1 MKLYDF
7 RIRRYIVSRPLVFST
22 LFDAISGN
30 FDAQTGFFDGTVA
43 DQINVATYVR
53 TTLDD
58 PAASPTWGPWTE
70 FVSGMV
76 RGRGIQVKAIFS
88 TETEL
93 IGVAIDELGATLE
106 LTRRVTTSLTVQ
118 TSSSSAVTTITFP
131 NAFYKA
137 VTVGDPY
144 YNLLPSVGITA
155 LSIGANTHAEITNLT
170 RTGFDVDFLQGGSR
184 QVLDFTYNAVGYGR
198 AF

>member
-1 MKLYDF
+1 MYDF
-7 RIRRYIVSRPLVFST
+7 RIRRYIVSRPVVFST
-22 LFDAISGN
+22 LFDDVSGD
-30 FDAQTGFFDGTVA
+30 FDAQPGFFDGTVA

-58 PAASPTWGPWTE
+58 PAGSPTYGPWTE
-70 FVSGMV
+70 FTSGMI
-76 RGRGIQVKAIFS
+76 RGRGVQVKAIFT

-93 IGVAIDELGATLE
+93 IGVAIDELGAALE
-106 LTRRVTTSLTVQ
+106 LTRRVTTSLATQ
-118 TSSSSAVTTITFP
+118 TSSTSAVTSITFP

-144 YNLLPSVGITA
+144 YTLLPSVGVTA
-155 LSIGANTHAEITNLT
+155 LALGNNVRASITNLS
-170 RTGFDVDFLQGGSR
+170 RTGFDVEFLQGSTR
-184 QVLDFTYNAVGYGR
+184 QAVDFTYNAVGYGR

>member
-1 MKLYDF
+1 
-7 RIRRYIVSRPLVFST
+7 VAT
-22 LFDAISGN
+22 LT
-30 FDAQTGFFDGTVA
+30 AQSGFFDGTVA

-58 PAASPTWGPWTE
+58 PAGSPTWGPWTE
-70 FVSGMV
+70 FVSGMI
-76 RGRGIQVKAIFS
+76 RGRGVQVKAIFT

-93 IGVAIDELGATLE
+93 IGVAIDELGATGVD
-106 LTRRVTTSLTVQ
+106 RRVTTSLATQ

-144 YNLLPSVGITA
+144 YTLLPSVGVTA

-170 RTGFDVDFLQGGSR
+170 RAGFDVEFLQGGS
-184 QVLDFTYNAVGYGR
+184 
-198 AF
+198 